1 MFSSKWPKNPT
12 FFSQQFETMKKQTK
26 KTNALRSNMTVNG
39 TMTFAKNNDNLNIID
54 FNCTEMDV
62 ELDPYSG
69 RFKVQVM
76 HDGDVYI
83 TEMKKRKRNRPL
95 FREDNSSLSLGFDG
109 RYFFCFS
116 LDAEEVEELPD
127 KLVHQAL
134 LIAQKVVNGIL
145 YTNAEEVVE

>member
-1 MFSSKWPKNPT
+1 
-12 FFSQQFETMKKQTK
+12 
-26 KTNALRSNMTVNG
+26 VNG
-39 TMTFAKNNDNLNIID
+39 TMTFAKNSNNLNIID

-69 RFKVQVM
+69 RFKVQIM

-83 TEMKKRKRNRPL
+83 TEMKKRKRNKPL

-109 RYFFCFS
+109 RYYFSFS
-116 LDAEEVEELPD
+116 LDAEEVEELPE

-134 LIAQKVVNGIL
+134 MIAQKVVNGIL
-145 YTNAEEVVE
+145 TANAEEVVQ

>member
-1 MFSSKWPKNPT
+1 MSRPLFLHFSPRLGQNIR
-12 FFSQQFETMKKQTK
+12 EMKKQTK
-26 KTNALRSNMTVNG
+26 KTNALKSNMTVNG
-39 TMTFAKNNDNLNIID
+39 TMTFAKNSNNLNIID

-69 RFKVQVM
+69 RFKVQIM

-83 TEMKKRKRNRPL
+83 TEMKKRKRNKPI

-109 RYFFCFS
+109 RYYFCFS

-134 LIAQKVVNGIL
+134 LIAQKVVNCIL